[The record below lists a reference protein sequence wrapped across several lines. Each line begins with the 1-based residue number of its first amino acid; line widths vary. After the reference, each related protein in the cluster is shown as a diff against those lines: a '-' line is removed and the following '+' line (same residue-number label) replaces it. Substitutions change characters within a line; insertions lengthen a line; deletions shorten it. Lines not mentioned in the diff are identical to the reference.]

1 MISAAAIR
9 QKLQML
15 SRDEISLN
23 AFENWLEPHIWDME
37 GDGSQPDALELVY
50 SIQLLFSERD
60 NRRLDKKQLRGHLLA
75 FVNDAVFSIQFDT
88 EWHAVSVPHFAIS
101 EWPMFAAP
109 DPQSRVLVL
118 QPA

>member
-23 AFENWLEPHIWDME
+23 AFENWLELHIWDME
-37 GDGSQPDALELVY
+37 GDGSQPDALEL

-60 NRRLDKKQLRGHLLA
+60 NRRLDKKQLRGRLL
-75 FVNDAVFSIQFDT
+75 T
-88 EWHAVSVPHFAIS
+88 
-101 EWPMFAAP
+101 
-109 DPQSRVLVL
+109 
-118 QPA
+118 